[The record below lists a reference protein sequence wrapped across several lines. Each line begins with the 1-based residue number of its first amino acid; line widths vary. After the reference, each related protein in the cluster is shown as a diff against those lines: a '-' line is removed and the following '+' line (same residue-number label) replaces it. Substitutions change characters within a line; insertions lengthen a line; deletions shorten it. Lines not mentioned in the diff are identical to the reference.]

1 MEELAHVY
9 KSTPM
14 DMEQAHVHEVI
25 TVDIGMDEEMEEHV
39 YEEIIEL
46 QYMKMSS
53 GRNVSQEIENTSGGM
68 SAVLP
73 TAKSQQSQLCHP
85 VNIHMRLSP
94 PKQETRE
101 KTPPLPPKP
110 GTILPYN
117 QLCIYQCYH
126 PNYTDVAPPTPIP
139 ILPPKPPPKPVSHVT
154 PATSG
159 SEGVYM
165 PLRMTMSRQQE
176 EDHYMP
182 LCDATRENG
191 YVAGQGRHVT
201 TAEANVDTQTM

>member
-14 DMEQAHVHEVI
+14 NMEQAHVHEVI

-46 QYMKMSS
+46 QYMKKLS

-73 TAKSQQSQLCHP
+73 TAKSQQSQLCRP

-101 KTPPLPPKP
+101 KTPPLPSKP
-110 GTILPYN
+110 GILYC
-117 QLCIYQCYH
+117 LTTSCVYIYQCYH
-126 PNYTDVAPPTPIP
+126 PNYRSKHSCGSTYPNTH
-139 ILPPKPPPKPVSHVT
+139 S
-154 PATSG
+154 AT
-159 SEGVYM
+159 
-165 PLRMTMSRQQE
+165 
-176 EDHYMP
+176 
-182 LCDATRENG
+182 
-191 YVAGQGRHVT
+191 
-201 TAEANVDTQTM
+201 